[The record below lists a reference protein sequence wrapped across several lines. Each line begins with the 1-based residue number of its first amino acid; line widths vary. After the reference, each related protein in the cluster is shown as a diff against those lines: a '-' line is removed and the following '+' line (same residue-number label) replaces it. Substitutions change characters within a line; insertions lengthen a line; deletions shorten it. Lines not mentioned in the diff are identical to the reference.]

1 MRLTIEHHRT
11 KAEVVENIDRSFNDA
26 FQGLEGLPVKIVVKQ
41 KTWNGSILTFVL
53 AAKIGLLSNP
63 IKGTIEVTDTDLTID
78 ADLGML
84 NRLVPEEKAREM
96 LGHKI
101 KGLLN

>member
-11 KAEVVENIDRSFNDA
+11 KAEVVEQIDRSFNDA
-26 FQGLEGLPVKIVVKQ
+26 FQGLEGLPVKVVVKQ
-41 KTWNGSILTFVL
+41 KSWNGSVMTFL
-53 AAKIGLLSNP
+53 LSAKIGLLSNP

-84 NRLVPEEKAREM
+84 NRLVPEDKARAM